1 MSAQPTGAVPLDDVL
16 THVDRA
22 LRGMAATLTDLGD
35 DLANRRPDLPGANS
49 AYVIVTHCLGVMEFW
64 GGQVIA
70 SRPIT
75 RDRDAE
81 FVANGPVAELIARI
95 SVSRAQLAT
104 DLAAYDGAAP
114 PPGPLR
120 DRDRDD
126 MPEFVHTQ
134 GGVLMHIYE
143 ELAQHRGHL
152 DLTADLVRKEH
163 T

>member
-1 MSAQPTGAVPLDDVL
+1 
-16 THVDRA
+16 
-22 LRGMAATLTDLGD
+22 MAATLADLGD

-64 GGQVIA
+64 GGHVIA
-70 SRPIT
+70 DRAIT

-81 FVANGPVAELIARI
+81 FVAHGPVADLI
-95 SVSRAQLAT
+95 SRVRVQRTRLDA
-104 DLAAYDGAAP
+104 DLASYDGAAP
-114 PPGPLR
+114 PRGSLDGR
-120 DRDRDD
+120 RREGDE
-126 MPEFVHTQ
+126 EFTRTQ

-163 T
+163 P